1 MQNDHNMARKY
12 KQGRFVPLNPKKYM
26 GDATNIIY
34 RSSWEL
40 KFLKKLDES
49 PNVMGYVS
57 EEVVIPYFSPVD
69 MKMHRYFVDILVVSN
84 TKQVTLIEIK
94 PWAQTQPPKTS
105 NRKKSTVINETMTYM
120 VNCAKWEAAINYCKK
135 KGWAFKIVTEKDLN
149 F

>member
-1 MQNDHNMARKY
+1 MQNDYNMARKY

-94 PWAQTQPPKTS
+94 PWVQTQPPKTS

-135 KGWAFKIVTEKDLN
+135 KGWTFKIVTEKDLN